1 MNLCLRY
8 EGVALLSFTEPV
20 RWNDRIFLYYHWA
33 MLFLD

>member
-20 RWNDRIFLYYHWA
+20 RWNDRIFVLSLG